1 LSYSSSV
8 TVAPARAPARAGA
21 FNAAHRHSRR
31 VRFLKVAIPLLAL
44 CGGALFV
51 FFAFFDPFSI
61 KDVDVEVGT
70 VSVSGDRLTMELPR
84 LTGFNKNQGAY
95 NVTAKTAM
103 QRLSAPGIIDLVEL
117 EAVISMA
124 DKTSATLTAT
134 SGRFDSSSEF
144 LNLAEKVK
152 VVSTKGYSADLTSAS
167 IDFKTGTVKSE
178 EPVKV
183 AVASGMVNAGSLLV
197 KEGGSV
203 ITFSGGVS
211 TRFQAPPKNDGKAPV
226 AGVSPAPEDQTR

>member
-1 LSYSSSV
+1 M
-8 TVAPARAPARAGA
+8 APARAPARAGA
-21 FNAAHRHSRR
+21 FSAAHRHSRR

-44 CGGALFV
+44 GGGALFL
-51 FFAFFDPFSI
+51 FFALFDPFRI

-84 LTGFNKNQGAY
+84 LTGFNKNQDAY

-103 QRLSAPGIIDLVEL
+103 QRLSAPGIIDLVDL

-134 SGRFDSSSEF
+134 SGRFDSASEF
-144 LNLAEKVK
+144 LKLNEKVK

-178 EPVKV
+178 EPVSV
-183 AVASGMVNAGSLLV
+183 AVASGKVSAGSLLV
-197 KEGGSV
+197 KGGGSV

-211 TRFQAPPKNDGKAPV
+211 TRFQAPPKTDGKAP
-226 AGVSPAPEDQTR
+226 ASGAAPALEDQTR